1 MKWYIDVIT
10 NNYFNFYGRARR
22 TEFWMYSL
30 VHIIFLMITG
40 MLHVSIFIAY
50 AVLTIIPTIGVGIR
64 RLHDSGKSGWW
75 ILAANS
81 PIFFIYYY
89 FMLLDSDDGGNLY
102 GESPKDSYIDRV
114 LRDEDNDI
122 VEYEDYN
129 SSKSQSE
136 AFNIRDLDPEKIF
149 GNETYVQII
158 IVVLILLSII
168 FS

>member
-81 PIFFIYYY
+81 PIFFIY
-89 FMLLDSDDGGNLY
+89 
-102 GESPKDSYIDRV
+102 
-114 LRDEDNDI
+114 
-122 VEYEDYN
+122 
-129 SSKSQSE
+129 
-136 AFNIRDLDPEKIF
+136 
-149 GNETYVQII
+149 
-158 IVVLILLSII
+158 
-168 FS
+168 